1 VKAHDFFY
9 SSRKPKSQGG
19 AILVMV
25 LLIVAVVSTLAIN
38 FAGAFQLSVAR
49 SENRWHGAQ
58 AKAYLLGAEDL
69 ALSVLKEDRAEGEVD
84 HLGEIWAQESEP
96 FPVEG
101 GWLSGRVVDAQ
112 GLFNLNSLVGS
123 AGDAGSASSAQ
134 RFTEEQRRF
143 IRLLQTFESL
153 PLAQGDA
160 VAIVEAIIDWL
171 DSDDRPTGY
180 GGAESNYYNSLDSVY
195 YAGNQN
201 FSSVNELRLVRYITP
216 ELYALLEPFVVVLPE
231 KVSINI
237 NTAPLKLLQTIN
249 VSTSLEALSIPDAQ
263 ELLDS
268 LGSEGF
274 ETLAEFENSPAM
286 VGLMPQGASPDMQ
299 GLSISS
305 EYFLLYSESLVAKQ
319 RRKLESL
326 VLRTED
332 KLQII
337 RRIDG

>member
-1 VKAHDFFY
+1 MKAHDSFY
-9 SSRKPKSQGG
+9 STQRPSSQSG

-69 ALSVLKEDRAEGEVD
+69 AISVLREDRAEGEVD
-84 HLGEIWAQESEP
+84 NLSETWAQETEP

-112 GLFNLNSLVGS
+112 GLFNLNSLVGN
-123 AGDAGSASSAQ
+123 AGSAGNPGSAQ

-143 IRLLQTFESL
+143 IRLLQTFETL

-171 DSDDRPTGY
+171 DSDDRPTGF
-180 GGAESNYYNSLDSVY
+180 GGAESNYYSSLDSVY
-195 YAGNQN
+195 YAANQN
-201 FSSVNELRLVRYITP
+201 FFSINELRLVRYITP
-216 ELYALLEPFVVVLPE
+216 ELYALLEPWVVVLPE

-237 NTAPLKLLQTIN
+237 NTAPLKFFQTIN
-249 VSTSLEALSIPDAQ
+249 VSTSLEALNVLDAQ

-274 ETLAEFENSPAM
+274 ETLQDFVSSPAM
-286 VGLMPQGASPDMQ
+286 AGIIPQGTGPDVK
-299 GLSISS
+299 GLSINS

-319 RRKLESL
+319 RRKLTSL
-326 VLRTED
+326 VLRTKD